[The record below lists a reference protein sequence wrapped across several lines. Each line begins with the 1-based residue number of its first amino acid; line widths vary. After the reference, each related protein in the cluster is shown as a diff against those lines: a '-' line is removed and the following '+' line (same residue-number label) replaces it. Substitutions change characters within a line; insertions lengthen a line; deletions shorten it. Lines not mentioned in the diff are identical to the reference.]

1 MTRIVVVSRNPSLA
15 WGLAAPER
23 DLEEVRPHQIDVWL
37 ENADQH
43 PADLVVLDLTDAA
56 HSLTILTTLRAN
68 AYLSP
73 ALLVAGDDP
82 SWEASPLHDLPG
94 AEVLPLPV
102 TTNSLQAAVERLIQA
117 ALPHAHVEPQDDGP
131 AEEAAG
137 ASGQAAD
144 QPEPESSDDPPVTL
158 PVPEQRTGGVGNATP
173 APPTA
178 PSAPGRPSIALRKS
192 HRTSDAVRQ
201 ALAGANFSAQV
212 AEVAGVTQSSTDSPA
227 TAPDAA
233 PDAPTAFPRSDK
245 PARGMDNAN
254 ALARALTLRVD
265 ELYTV
270 PETAEVIVSDALDRT
285 SADSAVL
292 LLPDGDRWRVAAGI
306 GLGNIE
312 RRFELGHDS
321 WVVTNVARASK
332 GVIVAESDVAR
343 RHFANAPLSS
353 RKHLLAAPIRLVE
366 GILLVSRDGDP
377 GFTEDALVT
386 LATLADEAG
395 LLIAAALDVRDLAR
409 RLHAFTDY
417 GD

>member
-15 WGLAAPER
+15 WGLAAPEH
-23 DLEEVRPHQIDVWL
+23 DLEEVRPHQVDVWL
-37 ENADQH
+37 ESDDRQ

-56 HSLTILTTLRAN
+56 QSLTLLTTLRAH

-102 TTNSLQAAVERLIQA
+102 TTDSLQAAVDRLINAVLPDPQG
-117 ALPHAHVEPQDDGP
+117 ALEIVEIDIEISTTDAEPPASVDAPDTDSETAH
-131 AEEAAG
+131 
-137 ASGQAAD
+137 S
-144 QPEPESSDDPPVTL
+144 
-158 PVPEQRTGGVGNATP
+158 VPEQRSGTLSDIASAQRTP
-173 APPTA
+173 ASGQSAA
-178 PSAPGRPSIALRKS
+178 PIPLRRS
-192 HRTSDAVRQ
+192 HRTSAAVRQ
-201 ALAGANFSAQV
+201 ALSGANFSAHV
-212 AEVAGVTQSSTDSPA
+212 AEVASVTESSTGA
-227 TAPDAA
+227 TQDPRPSTPGPPPD
-233 PDAPTAFPRSDK
+233 DK

-265 ELYTV
+265 ELYSV

-285 SADSAVL
+285 AADSAVL
-292 LLPDGDRWRVAAGI
+292 MLPDGDRWRVAAGI

-321 WVVTNVARASK
+321 WVVANVARASK

-343 RHFANAPLSS
+343 RSLESAPLAS

-366 GILLVSRDGDP
+366 GILLVARDADP
-377 GFTEDALVT
+377 AFSEDT
-386 LATLADEAG
+386 LMELAALADEAG
-395 LLIAAALDVRDLAR
+395 LLLAAALDVRDLAR
-409 RLHAFTDY
+409 KLHAFTDY
-417 GD
+417 SD